1 MNGIARVRGPRRQWL
16 SRSCHAREAVEAPLA
31 HRDVAHVGQ
40 RQLLLR
46 PDARARHRHEK
57 ARPQRVAARRGVH
70 HLGKGDVGLGGVG
83 GRGARVAKAAVG
95 VVGPPDDDV
104 AAALARDGV
113 YGAGQIAGNLPLPV
127 HAPPHAAHRHRAV
140 CDLDRPAQVGL
151 LERGLHPAA
160 TDGTGRNREEGGQ
173 PRRAEHPVHPRDVAR
188 VLRGQHQLRPR
199 ALSSARLKLV
209 VVWLDQRV
217 HLAAAVGQLHQSERD
232 HAVHR
237 VHLREV
243 VVEVDLVVCE
253 DCGEACRRDERLNG
267 RLWRWRRRRRLR
279 REEASRQ
286 QPLIDGLLQASRLLV
301 EGCGRCGVGG
311 GAAAAVHVR
320 VGPRLDRREKSVEA
334 EVLSEQQ
341 HAGGEA
347 DVAGRQQ
354 HA

>member
-188 VLRGQHQLRPR
+188 VLRGEHQLQPR
-199 ALSSARLKLV
+199 ALSYPEITSEIGRG
-209 VVWLDQRV
+209 LD
-217 HLAAAVGQLHQSERD
+217 ERSTSC
-232 HAVHR
+232 
-237 VHLREV
+237 
-243 VVEVDLVVCE
+243 DLVRSPPR
-253 DCGEACRRDERLNG
+253 GSSSLLFG
-267 RLWRWRRRRRLR
+267 WIS
-279 REEASRQ
+279 AST
-286 QPLIDGLLQASRLLV
+286 SRLPSASCTRAS
-301 EGCGRCGVGG
+301 ETTRCTECTCGRSSSRSISSSAKIAVKP
-311 GAAAAVHVR
+311 AA
-320 VGPRLDRREKSVEA
+320 GMSV
-334 EVLSEQQ
+334 
-341 HAGGEA
+341 
-347 DVAGRQQ
+347 
-354 HA
+354 